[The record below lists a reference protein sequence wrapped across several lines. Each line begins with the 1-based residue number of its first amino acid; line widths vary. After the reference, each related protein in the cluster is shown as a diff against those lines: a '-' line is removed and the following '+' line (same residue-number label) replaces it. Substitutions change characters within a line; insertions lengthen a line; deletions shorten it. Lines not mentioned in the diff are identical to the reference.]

1 MRHLKRKALKKLIV
15 TLAVILI
22 TTGCST
28 IYPNQDIVN
37 QSFPDAEGQSLAGDT
52 LQLPE
57 AFKGQYHVLL
67 LGYVQN
73 AQFDIDRWLI
83 GLDMKQVQL
92 PVYEI
97 PTIQGWIPRMIS
109 STIDNG
115 MRKGIPSA
123 LWQAVVTVYK
133 DGDKVQLFTGNE
145 NPRNGRAIL
154 LSPDSEVLFFHDQGF
169 SVPALNA
176 LITTQQ
182 EHQKNAQ

>member
-1 MRHLKRKALKKLIV
+1 MYLRQRQALTNLLAIV
-15 TLAVILI
+15 LLTLI

-28 IYPNQDIVN
+28 IYPNQDIVS
-37 QSFPDAEGQSLAGDT
+37 QRFPETEGRSLAGDS
-52 LQLPE
+52 LQLPA

-97 PTIQGWIPRMIS
+97 PTIQGWVPRMIS

-115 MRKGIPSA
+115 MRKGIPST

-145 NPRNGRAIL
+145 NPRNGRAML
-154 LSPDSEVLFFHDQGF
+154 LSPEGEVLFFHDQGF

-176 LITTQQ
+176 LISIQQ